1 MQFCFAP
8 LLSAAELLTLAAHFR
23 LEIVKPLPG
32 RQLHFIFVSG
42 QLRAS
47 QSLFSLLLAELL
59 DQPSSMDRLKD
70 QLFFTGL
77 SF

>member
-47 QSLFSLLLAELL
+47 QNSFSPSLAKSLA
-59 DQPSSMDRLKD
+59 QPCSMDRLKD
-70 QLFFTGL
+70 QLFITGL
-77 SF
+77 SV